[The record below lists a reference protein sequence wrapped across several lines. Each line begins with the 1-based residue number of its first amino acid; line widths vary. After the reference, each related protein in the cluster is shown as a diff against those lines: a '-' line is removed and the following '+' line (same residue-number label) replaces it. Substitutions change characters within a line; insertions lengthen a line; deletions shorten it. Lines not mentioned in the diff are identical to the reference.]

1 MNTTEASPSPK
12 VHHGRNIKRLRE
24 MLGVK
29 QEYIANELN
38 MTQQTISKL
47 EQKEEIED
55 EILEKVAKSLNVPM
69 DAIKNLNDEAAT
81 NYINTFYD
89 NHGHGFFSNNFNFNP
104 VDKVVEL
111 YERLLTAEKEKVSM
125 LEKLLEEKKS

>member
-1 MNTTEASPSPK
+1 
-12 VHHGRNIKRLRE
+12 

-47 EQKEEIED
+47 EQKEEIEN
-55 EILEKVAKSLNVPM
+55 EILEKVAKVLNVPM

-81 NYINTFYD
+81 NYINTFY
-89 NHGHGFFSNNFNFNP
+89 NNQGNGFIANNYTFNP
-104 VDKVVEL
+104 IDKVVEL
-111 YERLLTAEKEKVSM
+111 YERLLTAEKEKVAM
-125 LEKLLEEKKS
+125 MERLLEEKKN